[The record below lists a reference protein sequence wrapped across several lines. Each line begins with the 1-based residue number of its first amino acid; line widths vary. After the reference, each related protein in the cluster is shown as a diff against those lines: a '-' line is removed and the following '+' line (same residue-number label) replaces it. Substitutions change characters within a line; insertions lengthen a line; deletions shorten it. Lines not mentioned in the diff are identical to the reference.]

1 MQNLSSD
8 LIKLRSSD
16 NICITSPM
24 MTVLED
30 LLLDESALFL
40 CFTKFRRKTRN
51 ATKLSIVPTLTLRM
65 SVFYSESRDDF

>member
-24 MTVLED
+24 MTALED

-40 CFTKFRRKTRN
+40 CFIESRRKTRN
-51 ATKLSIVPTLTLRM
+51 ATKLSIVPTLTLSM
-65 SVFYSESRDDF
+65 SVFYCASRDDF